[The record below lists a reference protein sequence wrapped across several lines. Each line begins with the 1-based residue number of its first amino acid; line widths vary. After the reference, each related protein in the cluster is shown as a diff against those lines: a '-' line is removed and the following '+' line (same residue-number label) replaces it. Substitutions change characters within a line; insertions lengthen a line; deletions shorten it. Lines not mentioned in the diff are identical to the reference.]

1 MIAQVEDQIQHL
13 RAYLRYLNN
22 KFLVSNWEE
31 EQRKSASQKRE
42 PVEMLQDI
50 REAYL
55 SLARYELHIE

>member
-1 MIAQVEDQIQHL
+1 MMAPIEDQIQHL

-31 EQRKSASQKRE
+31 KQRKLTSQKRE
-42 PVEMLQDI
+42 PGEMFQDV

-55 SLARYELHIE
+55 SLARYELHLE